1 MGRPVAL
8 SASRITGNRTSGRVW
23 LSKQL
28 SYLPPKNAKD
38 DRSWCEWACWSD
50 FEFEKAM
57 LAFGKLRCALEVVDF
72 PASILLSVF
81 GLVA

>member
-1 MGRPVAL
+1 MYLAL
-8 SASRITGNRTSGRVW
+8 SVVTLPLGHAGDSTRVRG
-23 LSKQL
+23 
-28 SYLPPKNAKD
+28 A
-38 DRSWCEWACWSD
+38 D